1 MKYLDFF
8 KHLFNKELEP
18 VYEYE
23 WLLFE
28 HIEKPNHNRYIGV
41 HIEYLTDKEVA
52 SYDVKYKLI
61 KLENTK
67 RIRK

>member
-1 MKYLDFF
+1 MKFF
-8 KHLFNKELEP
+8 NWFNKKVEP

-28 HIEKPNHNRYIGV
+28 HSEENYNHYCGV
-41 HIEYLTDKEVA
+41 HIEYLTDKEIA
-52 SYDVKYKLI
+52 SYDVKYKCI

-67 RIRK
+67 RIRW